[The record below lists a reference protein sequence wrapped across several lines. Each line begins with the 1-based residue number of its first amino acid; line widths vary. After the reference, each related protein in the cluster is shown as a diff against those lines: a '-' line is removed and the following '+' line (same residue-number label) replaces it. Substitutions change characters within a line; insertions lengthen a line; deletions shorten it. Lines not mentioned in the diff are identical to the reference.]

1 VLDAPPLLIGRQAE
15 LRGVV
20 SVLERAAG
28 DRAASLVVRGEP
40 GIGKTALLR
49 AAASEAEV
57 RGMQVVRARGV
68 EAEADLPFA
77 GLTGLLAPLLD
88 LRQELTPA
96 HVAALEGALALGP
109 PSAQPPFAVA
119 AATAGLLALAA
130 ERQPVAVIVDDAHW
144 IDEESLQAIVFAARR
159 LGRDPIAFVV
169 ATRPVAGG
177 APIAAG
183 LDELELSRL
192 AVADAGALLDRVAPS
207 PLGETVRSE
216 LTAAA
221 AGNPLALV
229 ELPRGLTADQLSG
242 TRPLPDP
249 IRPGASVEASFHA
262 QLAAVPP
269 ATRLALTAI
278 AAERDLDPGVLE
290 AALDALGVG
299 SPDVAAA
306 VAAGLV
312 AEEAGTPELRHPLVR
327 AAAYHGASPA
337 DRRRVHL
344 ALADAHAARGE
355 HSRAGWHRAAA
366 ATGPDPEVAAL
377 LDHAGDEARARGAL
391 SLAAQAAQR
400 AAELTADPAERTRRL
415 LTAVRDLART
425 AHPERAAELAA
436 QATADCDDPLLR
448 ADLQR
453 VRGEVLIRLGAFEP
467 AVELLLSEA
476 DRVAPIDPVR
486 AARMLLS
493 ASVRYRASGAYAD
506 MRAVAERARE
516 LAGEAQPDVALLADV
531 VLAHVL
537 VITGQRAAGD
547 ELIGRREHDLATLP
561 AGATPEL
568 LTSPAHASL
577 WVERPDRSER
587 IVDALIAAGRARSAP
602 AELAFPLGIRTQL
615 RFRQGRW
622 REALA
627 DGGEAVELAT
637 DTGQLALVA
646 FAGGALAEVEAA
658 TGREDD
664 CRDHVE
670 RALAIADP
678 THSDAIGIYA
688 HAALGLLELGLGRLD
703 VAVEELSWCRAAA
716 ERMGMVEASVAHWAG
731 SLVDGLGRT
740 GARDALSALVG
751 ELDAVAAATGGRY
764 AAGCAARGRGL
775 LAGDDF
781 AAPLASSIEQFEHA
795 GLPFEAA
802 RSQLALGEL
811 LRRARRRRDS
821 RPPLVAAHAA
831 FERLGARPWAERA
844 LAELQASGAAPAVA
858 APERVGELT
867 AAELRVA
874 LLAAAG
880 RTNPEIATELF
891 VSRRTVEHQLS
902 SVYRKLD
909 LRTRAELPRALR
921 G

>member
-1 VLDAPPLLIGRQAE
+1 MSRGSANLIGRQAE
-15 LRGVV
+15 L
-20 SVLERAAG
+20 ERVRSLFDGSATGPA
-28 DRAASLVVRGEP
+28 RALVVRGEA
-40 GIGKTALLR
+40 GIGKTTLLH
-49 AAASEAEV
+49 AAGLEAEA
-57 RGMQVVRARGV
+57 RGMEVVRARGV

-77 GLTGLLAPLLD
+77 GLTSLLLPLIE
-88 LRQELTPA
+88 LRRELAAA

-109 PSAQPPFAVA
+109 PCALPRFAVA
-119 AATAGLLALAA
+119 AATASLLATAA
-130 ERQPVAVIVDDAHW
+130 ERGPVAAIVDDAQW
-144 IDEESLQAIVFAARR
+144 LDEESHEAILFAARR
-159 LGRDPIAFVV
+159 LVRDPVTFVV
-169 ATRPVAGG
+169 ATRPGSG
-177 APIAAG
+177 DMTIGAG
-183 LDELELSRL
+183 LEELELSRL
-192 AVADAGALLDRVAPS
+192 DGRYARVLLDRSAPS
-207 PLGETVRSE
+207 PLDETVRGE
-216 LTAAA
+216 LAEAAG
-221 AGNPLALV
+221 GNPLALV
-229 ELPRGLTADQLSG
+229 ELPRGLSADQLSG
-242 TRPLPDP
+242 AAPLPDP
-249 IRPGASVEASFHA
+249 IRPGASVEATFHA
-262 QLAAVPP
+262 QLAALRPG
-269 ATRLALTAI
+269 TRLALTAL
-278 AAERDLDPGVLE
+278 AAERDPDPG
-290 AALDALGVG
+290 ALDAALATLGVG

-312 AEEAGTPELRHPLVR
+312 ADGAGTPELRHPLIR

-337 DRRRVHL
+337 DRRAVHL
-344 ALADAHAARGE
+344 ALADAHGARGE
-355 HSRAGWHRAAA
+355 RSRAGWHRAAA
-366 ATGPDPEVAAL
+366 ATGPDREVAAL
-377 LDHAGDEARARGAL
+377 LDLAGDEARARGAL

-425 AHPERAAELAA
+425 SHPERAAELAE
-436 QATADCDDPLLR
+436 QAAGCDDPLLR

-453 VRGEVLIRLGAFEP
+453 VRGEVLIRLGNFEP

-476 DRVAPIDPVR
+476 ERVAPADSAR

-506 MRAVAERARE
+506 MRAAAERAHQ
-516 LAGEAQPDVALLADV
+516 LAGETQPDVALLADV

-537 VITGQRAAGD
+537 VITGERSAGD
-547 ELIGRREHDLATLP
+547 ELIAGRERDLATLP

-568 LTSPAHASL
+568 LTSPAHVSL
-577 WVERPDRSER
+577 WAERPERAER
-587 IVDALIAAGRARSAP
+587 IVDALIADGRARSAP

-622 REALA
+622 QEALA
-627 DGGEAVELAT
+627 DGEEAVELAT

-658 TGREDD
+658 TGREED
-664 CRDHVE
+664 CRGHVE

-703 VAVEELSWCRAAA
+703 LAVEELSWCRAAA
-716 ERMGMVEASVAHWAG
+716 GRMGMAEASVAHWAG
-731 SLVDGLGRT
+731 SLVDGLART
-740 GARDALSALVG
+740 GDREALSELTA
-751 ELDAVAAATGGRY
+751 ELDAVAATTGGRY
-764 AAGCAARGRGL
+764 AAGCAARGRGM

-781 AAPLASSIEQFEHA
+781 AAPLAISIEQFEHA
-795 GLPFEAA
+795 RLPFETA

-821 RPPLVAAHAA
+821 RSPLAAAHAT
-831 FERLGARPWAERA
+831 FERLGARPWSQRA
-844 LAELQASGAAPAVA
+844 LAELRASGASPTVA
-858 APERVGELT
+858 APERAGELT

-880 RTNPEIATELF
+880 RTNPEIASELF

-909 LRTRAELPRALR
+909 LRSRAELPRALR